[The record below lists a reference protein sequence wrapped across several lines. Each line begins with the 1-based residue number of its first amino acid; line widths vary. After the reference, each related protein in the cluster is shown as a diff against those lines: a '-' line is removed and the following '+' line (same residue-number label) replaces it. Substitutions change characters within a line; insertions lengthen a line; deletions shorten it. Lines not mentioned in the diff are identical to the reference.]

1 MRILVTGATGFIGR
15 NVVDYLCEN
24 TKNEIFVLTRDL
36 NNVKDKLWCSRV
48 TILIG
53 DIGVQIPNW
62 FDYLQKPDIVLHLAW
77 SKLPNYTESFHL
89 TENLPNDIKFLENL
103 IMNGLKSLVVLG
115 TCFEY
120 GLQEGE
126 LSENLPTFPSNPYSI
141 AKDTLRRYLEV
152 ITKKYNLNFK
162 WLRLFYTFGEDQN
175 SNSIISQLKKAI
187 NNGESEFRMSGGEQ
201 FRDYLHVTK
210 VSEIICN
217 LALDLNSQGVF
228 NVCSGKPIKL
238 KDFIISYLENN
249 KLRINLLLGFF
260 PYSSLEPM
268 NFWGN
273 CQKLKKFYERNL

>member
-24 TKNEIFVLTRDL
+24 TVNEIFVLTRNL
-36 NNVKDKLWCSRV
+36 NNVKDKLWCSKV

-273 CQKLKKFYERNL
+273 CQKLKKYYERNL